1 MSEFDP
7 ARPCILH
14 DDMNDGEIHWPGDG
28 DHCAHW
34 HKHAT
39 EHTPGVIEWDG
50 NLIDRW
56 REPVKH

>member
-7 ARPCILH
+7 SRPCILH
-14 DDMNDGEIHWPGDG
+14 DDMNDAEIQWSADS

-34 HKHAT
+34 HKYAT
-39 EHTPGVIEWDG
+39 EHTPGVVEWDG
-50 NLIDRW
+50 YLIDRW